1 VQRLCGD
8 TPHESSQKEKNM
20 TNNQRFVLNENRD
33 VIDKLNPAGNPVG
46 YFYGDDTPKDEV
58 RLRESVLLR
67 RLGKLVDD
75 LIINLQPEEEDHWG
89 NKYKPFNSDS
99 HAIWWA
105 ISVAIRA
112 SHLNTLNPAESI
124 RNRFDGKLKRQKD
137 CLQEFTSLSLFRDD
151 VERLL
156 RDLYGD
162 IDSEALDQILRAV
175 LGIVQEFTRYVRKT
189 LWQEHEDAV
198 AWDYIRGI
206 GVLKGYGIS
215 STEWRCGMIAI
226 SDLAARAREVLKNPS
241 AFSEYTVEF
250 AKYYEQNYIAGR
262 S

>member
-1 VQRLCGD
+1 
-8 TPHESSQKEKNM
+8 M
-20 TNNQRFVLNENRD
+20 TTNQRFVLNEND
-33 VIDKLNPAGNPVG
+33 YVIDKLNPAGNPVS
-46 YFYGDDTPKDEV
+46 FFFCDDTPKDEIS
-58 RLRESVLLR
+58 LRESVLFR

-75 LIINLQPEEEDHWG
+75 LIINLQPEEDFMGE
-89 NKYKPFNSDS
+89 KYRPVNSDS

-105 ISVAIRA
+105 ICFAIRA
-112 SHLNTLNPAESI
+112 SHLNTFNVAESV

-137 CLQEFTSLSLFRDD
+137 GLHEFTSLSLFRDD

-162 IDSEALDQILRAV
+162 IESEALDHILSAV
-175 LGIVQEFTRYVRKT
+175 LCIVEEFTRYVRKD
-189 LWQEHEDAV
+189 LWQEHRDAV
-198 AWDYIRGI
+198 VWDYAHGI
-206 GVLKGYGIS
+206 GRPKGDGIS
-215 STEWRCGMIAI
+215 SPEWQRGINAI
-226 SDLAARAREVLKNPS
+226 YDLADRGREVLKNPS